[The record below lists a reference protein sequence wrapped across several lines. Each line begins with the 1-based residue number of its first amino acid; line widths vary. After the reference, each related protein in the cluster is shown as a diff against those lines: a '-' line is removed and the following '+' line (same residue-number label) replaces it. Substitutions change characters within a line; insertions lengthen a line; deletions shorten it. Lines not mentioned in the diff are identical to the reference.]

1 MVSTHPET
9 TLPATVQINRVAGI
23 PMGVAHLA
31 LHAIVLLV
39 TFLTIGA
46 HDGNVAFMFYG
57 SNGVTDNPGDAIR
70 IDFFLIFALFSL
82 LHCAISGAYGR
93 FLHFWEYAR
102 ATTKAVLIGGGI
114 HVALQTLLVPTDVVI
129 NCIIAWAIYG
139 AALPTAGYLFRR
151 LAFRANLWVV
161 DALIVGSESRAAQIH
176 KAYDDD
182 PLLGCRIR
190 GFVPISGAGSS
201 HVLHLND
208 QHVPVIDVDLVDMME
223 HDQKAVPHLLIA
235 PDEQDMPKAKALVN
249 ALSVNPGSFELTPP
263 FGGLP
268 LQGSTYSFFFGQDLL
283 LIRGRNNLQ
292 NPMARTIKR
301 LFDILG
307 SAALILILSPLF
319 LALALWIR
327 RDGASAIFV
336 HNRVG
341 QGQQPFGCYKFRSMV
356 PDAEDILQEI
366 LANDPDARIEWDAT
380 QKLKDDPRI
389 TKAGE
394 FLRKTSL
401 DELPQLFNVLK
412 GEMSLVGPRPIVDDE
427 IEKYS
432 DGFGFYKSVR
442 PGITGLWQISG
453 RSDVD
458 YAFRVTLDE
467 WYVRNWSLWADVVV
481 LLRTIPV
488 VFGRGGAY

>member
-1 MVSTHPET
+1 MASTHPET

-23 PMGVAHLA
+23 PMGVAHLV

-70 IDFFLIFALFSL
+70 VDFFLIFALFSL
-82 LHCAISGAYGR
+82 LHCSISGAYGR

-114 HVALQTLLVPTDVVI
+114 HIALQTLLVPTEVVI
-129 NCIIAWAIYG
+129 NCIIAWIIYG

-161 DALIVGSESRAAQIH
+161 DALIVGSES
-176 KAYDDD
+176 
-182 PLLGCRIR
+182 
-190 GFVPISGAGSS
+190 SN

-301 LFDILG
+301 LFDIFG
-307 SAALILILSPLF
+307 SAALILVLSPLF

-327 RDGASAIFV
+327 RDGAPAVFV

-341 QGQQPFGCYKFRSMV
+341 QGQNPFGCYKFRSMV

-366 LANDPDARIEWDAT
+366 LASDPEAKLEWDAT
-380 QKLKDDPRI
+380 QKLKDDPRV

-427 IEKYS
+427 IEKYGE
-432 DGFGFYKSVR
+432 GFGFYKSVR